1 MQIIVEEMAYG
12 CTGIMTAME
21 ANNLASAPVYV
32 GASEE
37 QKKKYLG
44 RLAEEPLKAAY
55 CVTEPHAGSDVGR
68 CLFVHLCN
76 DGYVCIAVNLDRTH
90 HSLVRAL

>member
-1 MQIIVEEMAYG
+1 MAYG

-37 QKKKYLG
+37 QKQKYLG
-44 RLAEEPLKAAY
+44 RLVEEPLKAAY
-55 CVTEPHAGSDVGR
+55 CVTEPQAGSDVGMSW
-68 CLFVHLCN
+68 LFVWTL
-76 DGYVCIAVNLDRTH
+76 A
-90 HSLVRAL
+90 ALAGLG